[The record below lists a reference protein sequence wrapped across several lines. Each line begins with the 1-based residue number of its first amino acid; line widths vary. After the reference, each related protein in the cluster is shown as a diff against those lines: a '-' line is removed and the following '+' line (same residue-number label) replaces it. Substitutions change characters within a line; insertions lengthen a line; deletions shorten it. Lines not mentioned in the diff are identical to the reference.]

1 MFTQIALSEYQSKR
15 ESVHPP
21 TPADIQLADQLSSE
35 ELEPKII
42 VRWLSTGEI
51 DISATS
57 WVGVIRFSQVDIHV
71 IPKLVGGQLGVLR
84 MLQYAAGIELIR
96 HLPSERAL
104 AAVKTNLLDL
114 TALFLTEATKTLIRD
129 GLLRDYR
136 PVDDSLTALRG
147 RLNIRDQYL
156 RRFGQLHQ
164 LECHF
169 DEYDGDVPDN
179 QVVAAALQVACRRVH
194 DPDVRA
200 AALRQAA
207 IIGEV
212 CEPPTRDADWYEKM
226 IVYGRRNARYRSA
239 HELSKLILRGFA
251 FEDLYDTSAG
261 HVSAFM
267 FDMNLVFERF
277 VTRLIQDAL
286 DGTDLR
292 ALAQLRLRAVIR
304 NDETGRTYSTVKPD
318 LVIEETTTGHA
329 VPLDIKYKLYADKK
343 LSTSDIYQLFL
354 YAYAH
359 GTDHLPRRAG
369 VIYPTTSSVI
379 GPRLSIKPIAGP
391 TAAWIVGAGL
401 DVPSV
406 LDAIDRHE
414 ITALY
419 DEVRDMVSNVTGLGA
434 SPPTA

>member
-1 MFTQIALSEYQSKR
+1 MLIKIELNEYQSKR
-15 ESVHPP
+15 EHVPAP
-21 TPADIQLADQLSSE
+21 TLADRQLADQLSTE

-42 VRWLSTGEI
+42 IRWLSTGEI

-57 WVGVIRFSQVDIHV
+57 WVGVVRFSHVDIHV
-71 IPKLVGGQLGVLR
+71 VPKLVGGQLGVLR

-96 HLPSERAL
+96 LLPTERPL
-104 AAVKTNLLDL
+104 PAVETDLLDL
-114 TALFLTEATKTLIRD
+114 AVLFLTEATKILIRD

-147 RLNIRDQYL
+147 RLNIRNQYL
-156 RRFGQLHQ
+156 RRFGQLHR

-169 DEYDGDVPDN
+169 DEYDGDIPDN
-179 QVVAAALQVACRRVH
+179 QLVAAALEVACRRAH
-194 DPDVRA
+194 DPDVRV

-212 CEPPTRDADWYEKM
+212 CEPPTKDADWYEKT
-226 IVYGRRNARYRSA
+226 IVYGRRNVRYRSA
-239 HELSKLILRGFA
+239 HELAKLILRGFA
-251 FEDLYDTSAG
+251 FRDLYDTSTG

-286 DGTDLR
+286 DGTDL
-292 ALAQLRLRAVIR
+292 LASAQPRLRGVIR
-304 NDETGRTYSTVKPD
+304 NDDTGRTYSTVKPD
-318 LVIEETTTGHA
+318 LVLEEMSTGHV
-329 VPLDIKYKLYADKK
+329 VPVDIKYKLYAEKK

-354 YAYAH
+354 YAYTH
-359 GTDHLPRRAG
+359 GTEHFPSRAG
-369 VIYPTTSSVI
+369 VIYPTTSTTT

-401 DVPSV
+401 DVPSA
-406 LDAIDRHE
+406 LDAIDRNE

-419 DEVRDMVSNVTGLGA
+419 DEVRDMVSNLSGLA
-434 SPPTA
+434 LQP

>member
-1 MFTQIALSEYQSKR
+1 VFTQIVLNEYQSKR
-15 ESVHPP
+15 ERVSPP
-21 TPADIQLADQLSSE
+21 THADVQLAEQLSSE
-35 ELEPKII
+35 VLEPKII
-42 VRWLSTGEI
+42 IRWLSTGEI

-57 WVGVIRFSQVDIHV
+57 WVGVIRFSHVDVHV
-71 IPKLVGGQLGVLR
+71 VPKLVGGQLGVLR

-96 HLPSERAL
+96 RLPSERPL

-114 TALFLTEATKTLIRD
+114 TALFLAEATKTLIQD

-147 RLNIRDQYL
+147 RLNLRDQYL

-164 LECHF
+164 LECNF

-179 QVVAAALQVACRRVH
+179 QLVAAALQVACRRVH
-194 DPDVRA
+194 EPDVRA

-207 IIGEV
+207 IISEV
-212 CEPPTRDADWYEKM
+212 CEPPTRDADWYEKK
-226 IVYGRRNARYRSA
+226 IVYGRRNARYRSV

-261 HVSAFM
+261 HVNAFM

-277 VTRLIQDAL
+277 VTRLIQNAL
-286 DGTDLR
+286 DGTDLW
-292 ALAQLRLRAVIR
+292 ASAQPRLRAVIR

-318 LVIEETTTGHA
+318 LVIEEATTGHA
-329 VPLDIKYKLYADKK
+329 VPVDIKYKLYADKK
-343 LSTSDIYQLFL
+343 LSTSDIYQLFF

-369 VIYPTTSSVI
+369 VIYPTASTVS
-379 GPRLSIKPIAGP
+379 GPCLSIKPIVGP
-391 TAAWIVGAGL
+391 TAAWIAGAGL
-401 DVPSV
+401 DVPSA

-414 ITALY
+414 INTLHA
-419 DEVRDMVSNVTGLGA
+419 EVRDIVSSL
-434 SPPTA
+434 TAFA

>member
-1 MFTQIALSEYQSKR
+1 MLNKIELNEYEVKR
-15 ESVHPP
+15 ERTPEP
-21 TPADIQLADQLSSE
+21 TRADIQLAEQLSSDV
-35 ELEPKII
+35 LKPKITI
-42 VRWLSTGEI
+42 RWLSTGEI

-57 WVGVIRFSQVDIHV
+57 WVGVIQFSHVEIHV
-71 IPKLVGGQLGVLR
+71 VPKLVGGQLGVLR
-84 MLQYAAGIELIR
+84 MLQYGVGIELVR
-96 HLPSERAL
+96 RLPSERRL

-114 TALFLTEATKTLIRD
+114 ATLFLTEATKTLIRD

-136 PVDDSLTALRG
+136 AVDDSLPALRG

-156 RRFGQLHQ
+156 RRFAQLDQ

-169 DEYDGDVPDN
+169 DEYDGDVPET
-179 QVVAAALQVACRRVH
+179 QLVAAALQVACRRVR

-207 IIGEV
+207 IMGEV
-212 CEPPTRDADWYEKM
+212 CEPPTRDAGWYERT

-239 HELSKLILRGFA
+239 HELSKLILRGFT

-277 VTRLIQDAL
+277 VTRLVQHAL
-286 DGTDLR
+286 DGTKLR
-292 ALAQLRLRAVIR
+292 ARAQPRLRAVIR
-304 NDETGRTYSTVKPD
+304 NEDTGRDYSTVKPD
-318 LVIEETTTGHA
+318 LVIEETVTGHA
-329 VPLDIKYKLYADKK
+329 VPVDIKYKLYADKK

-359 GTDHLPRRAG
+359 GTDDFPRRAG
-369 VIYPTTSSVI
+369 VIYPTTSSVT

-391 TAAWIVGAGL
+391 TAAWIGGAGL
-401 DVPSV
+401 NVTGA

-414 ITALY
+414 ITALFG
-419 DEVRDMVSNVTGLGA
+419 EVRNIVSSVTGFA
-434 SPPTA
+434 